1 MTVTYNPQ
9 IVTNSLELC
18 VDPANTKSYS
28 PNVVPSSTDIF
39 AWCGLASVTTG
50 TISQDITT
58 GRSPANGIPLKLT
71 PTSTSAVIATFNS
84 AIWNLAPAAA
94 GQTWTLSFWA
104 KASVAGLAF
113 GGLFSANSSGSFLES
128 PATTFSV
135 TTFWQ
140 RFSFSATFS
149 NASTAFVQ
157 IRLGNNTSATI
168 WFDGLQVE
176 RAASASDFSP
186 RTNTNGSAIYNLA
199 NTSVV
204 AAGTLTPTTLPP
216 TLSYSPARLVY
227 SGTSQYISFGNVFNI
242 TSTGLSCFAWI
253 NHNSIGTN
261 WGPIFSKRNSS
272 NGGWQYAINSVGQLI
287 FSVDG
292 TSGPHSVPFL
302 SNTWYY
308 VGFTI
313 TGAGIYIPYVN
324 TVAYPSYNLPATTN
338 TNDFEIGRLNS
349 TTTTFPGSISHA
361 TVHTRVLSASEITQ
375 NFNATRGRYGI

>member
-9 IVTNSLELC
+9 IVTDSLALC
-18 VDPANTKSYS
+18 VDSANTKSYS
-28 PNVVPSSTDIF
+28 PNVVPFPTDIF

-50 TISQDITT
+50 TISQDTTT
-58 GRSPANGIPLKLT
+58 GRSPANGVPLKLT

-104 KASVAGLAF
+104 KASVAGLAL

-157 IRLGNNTSATI
+157 TRLGNNTSAII

-186 RTNTNGSAIYNLA
+186 QTNTNGSTIYNLA
-199 NTSVV
+199 NTSIV
-204 AAGTLTPTTLPP
+204 ANGTLTPTTLPP
-216 TLSYSPARLVY
+216 VLAYNPTRLVY
-227 SGTSQYISFGNVFNI
+227 NGSSNYISFGNVLNT
-242 TSTGLSCFAWI
+242 TSTGLSCFAWV

-261 WGPIFSKRNSS
+261 WGPIFSKRDGANT
-272 NGGWQYAINSVGQLI
+272 GWHLSINSLGTAVLFGYGLPSI
-287 FSVDG
+287 SGSV
-292 TSGPHSVPFL
+292 SLV

-308 VGFTI
+308 IGFTFAASGDAIVYVNGIQITNSNFTI
-313 TGAGIYIPYVN
+313 T
-324 TVAYPSYNLPATTN
+324 TN
-338 TNDFEIGRLNS
+338 NISFEIGRFNQGLC
-349 TTTTFPGSISHA
+349 FPGSISHA
-361 TVHTRVLSASEITQ
+361 TAYTRVLTVNEIRQ
-375 NFNATRGRYGI
+375 NFNSTRGRYGI